1 MPCRI
6 PFQPHMSWAD
16 YYFNFIHAK
25 VLLKTRRK
33 VTHNTQPLSQHCPT
47 DRLHTRFSLGIAC
60 YSSVNKNLMAARAGL
75 EPAQDCSLLS
85 VQQTDSLPL
94 GLPRHITRDFRQ
106 SHNMWSLFA
115 SREPLVLLPAIIT
128 ACNRQQVATLIICFQ
143 FRSQLGKVTLKTRIS
158 ALLLVSI
165 DKVAQMP
172 PLVLRT
178 LFNINKS
185 LGISSNVQID

>member
-47 DRLHTRFSLGIAC
+47 DRLHARFSLGIAC

-115 SREPLVLLPAIIT
+115 SREPYNSVISYYHCLQSVVGCHPNRMLPIPQPTRKGYTKDTNLCLAT
-128 ACNRQQVATLIICFQ
+128 CFYRQSSPNAAACLAHIV
-143 FRSQLGKVTLKTRIS
+143 
-158 ALLLVSI
+158 
-165 DKVAQMP
+165 
-172 PLVLRT
+172 
-178 LFNINKS
+178 
-185 LGISSNVQID
+185 

>member
-47 DRLHTRFSLGIAC
+47 DRPHTRFSLGIAC
-60 YSSVNKNLMAARAGL
+60 YSSVNKNLMAAQVGL
-75 EPAQDCSLLS
+75 EPTHRLLGYS
-85 VQQTDSLPL
+85 QFSKLLPCLL
-94 GLPRHITRDFRQ
+94 GLLRHITRDFRQ

-115 SREPLVLLPAIIT
+115 SREPYNSVIGYYHRLQSVVGCRPNRMLPI
-128 ACNRQQVATLIICFQ
+128 
-143 FRSQLGKVTLKTRIS
+143 
-158 ALLLVSI
+158 
-165 DKVAQMP
+165 P
-172 PLVLRT
+172 
-178 LFNINKS
+178 
-185 LGISSNVQID
+185 